1 MSKFTIYQV
10 LPRLF
15 GNYQQNNQFAGSL
28 QQNGCGKFNSFSD
41 KALGEI
47 KSLGITHVWF
57 TGIIKHATKTDYT
70 AYGINK
76 DNPFVI
82 KGMAGSPYAISD
94 YYDVDPDLAEN
105 VMDRIQEFQQ
115 LVERT
120 HQNGLQVIIDFV
132 PNHVARNYKSAAKP
146 EGVADLG
153 ENDNTNHSFDR
164 NNNFYYIPG
173 QNFSPQFDAGDYQ
186 EYPAKVTGNDHF
198 SASPGVNDWYETVKL
213 NYGVDY
219 QGGMNKNFDPVP
231 DTWIKMRDILLYW
244 AGKQVDGFR
253 CDMAEMVPVEFW
265 EWAISEVKQ
274 RFPDIIFIAEVYNP
288 QAYRDYIFRGGFD
301 YLYDKVGLYD
311 LLRNII
317 CYNHS
322 ASNITHAWQ
331 SLDGI
336 ADHMLN
342 FLENHDEQR
351 IASDFFAGNAL
362 LAKPAMI
369 VSALLTKAPVMIYS
383 GQELGEKGMDQ
394 EGFSGKDG
402 RTTIFDYWCVDSL
415 YRWANSGEFSDSILT
430 FDENELRDFYKQIL
444 KLSVSEKAIMHGV
457 MYDLQYAN
465 HTNPNYNAHRQF
477 SFFRKFEDEIILVVV
492 NFDSEDITIQLSI
505 PQEAFDYLGIRGAV
519 NQKIVDLLDI
529 NYQSEVLLKYDEKLE
544 IDLPANGGRVL
555 QLKIIMRISS

>member
-15 GNYQQNNQFAGSL
+15 GNYQQNNQFGGSL

-41 KALGEI
+41 QALGEI

-70 AYGINK
+70 AYGIK
-76 DNPFVI
+76 RDNPFVI

-94 YYDVDPDLAEN
+94 YYDVDPDLAED
-105 VMDRIQEFQQ
+105 VIDRMQEFQQ

-120 HQNGLQVIIDFV
+120 HKNGLQVIIDFV

-146 EGVADLG
+146 QGVADLG
-153 ENDNTNHSFDR
+153 ENDNTNNTFNK

-173 QNFSPQFDAGDYQ
+173 QKFSPQFDAGDYQ
-186 EYPAKVTGNDHF
+186 EFPAKVTGNDHF

-219 QGGMNKNFDPVP
+219 HGGMSKNFEPVP

-244 AGKQVDGFR
+244 AEKQIDGFR

-265 EWAISEVKQ
+265 EWAIDEVKQ

-311 LLRNII
+311 LLRNIV
-317 CYNHS
+317 CHNHS
-322 ASNITHAWQ
+322 ASSITHAWQ

-336 ADHMLN
+336 ADRMLN

-402 RTTIFDYWCVDSL
+402 RTTIFDYWCVDTL
-415 YRWANSGEFSDSILT
+415 FRWANSGEFNNSKLT
-430 FDENELRDFYKQIL
+430 ADEIELRNFYKKIL
-444 KLSVSEKAIMHGV
+444 NLTVNEKAFTHGV

-465 HTNPNYNAHRQF
+465 HTNPDYNTHRQF
-477 SFFRKFEDEIILVVV
+477 SFFRKFEVEIILVVV
-492 NFDSEDITIQLSI
+492 NFDSVDITIQLSI
-505 PQEAFDYLGIRGAV
+505 PQEALDYLGIKDAV
-519 NQKIVDLLDI
+519 NQKVVDLLDI
-529 NYQSEVLLKYDEKLE
+529 NYQSDIQLRSDKPLE
-544 IDLPANGGRVL
+544 IIVPANGGRVL
-555 QLKIIMRISS
+555 KVNG